1 MNTPSAP
8 RVPESPA
15 LSPTQLAKIGELGE
29 ERTADAGDVLFR
41 AGDDR
46 YPFVAILEGEVA
58 LLDGAGNEIVRQG
71 RSNFL
76 GELSLLSGQN
86 AFLTAEVTQPLR
98 YIAVDR
104 DALRELL
111 FDDGPLSDLLLA
123 TFILRREA
131 LQQVAGL
138 GIEIVGP
145 HSLGG
150 DEAAGGVR
158 SQQPAPRDLARPGAR
173 G

>member
-1 MNTPSAP
+1 MKTPSP
-8 RVPESPA
+8 LRVPESPA

-29 ERTADAGDVLFR
+29 ERTADVGDVLFQV
-41 AGDDR
+41 GDDH

-76 GELSLLSGQN
+76 GELNLLSGQS

-123 TFILRREA
+123 TFIVRREA
-131 LQQVAGL
+131 LQTGGGARSRDRRTALV
-138 GIEIVGP
+138 
-145 HSLGG
+145 GG
-150 DEAAGGVR
+150 DEAVGRVR
-158 SQQPAPRDLARPGAR
+158 S
-173 G
+173 